1 MVEQSAQLD
10 LARWG
15 SRAMN
20 LWRRA
25 GQPLP
30 DVGQT
35 AADVVHEENKWRLLR
50 FRRHPEGE
58 QYKTPLL
65 LVPSLIN
72 RWYVLD
78 LMPGKS
84 LVEYL
89 VGRGHDVFIIDWGT
103 PGDEDRYLDFDT
115 ICDQYIG
122 RAVRRAARL
131 AGTPGV
137 HVLGYCLG
145 GTLATM
151 YAARRPEHVTSLI
164 ALAAPVRFDP
174 EGLLAVWT
182 RSPQFDLDGLIDAC
196 GNVPWPL
203 MQAAF
208 QMLRPTLTLSKAQH
222 MVDRAWD
229 DEFLDGFFAL
239 ERWGNDNVSFPG
251 ECYRRYITE
260 LYREDRLIR
269 GTFALSGRVIKLED
283 IKAPTLTI
291 AFHHDNIVPLSSAV
305 ALHERVSSE
314 DKQLMQL
321 NGGHVGAVVSR
332 KASGG
337 LWPGIS
343 AWMAER
349 DAGLLASR

>member
-1 MVEQSAQLD
+1 MSMVKQQGEGLE

-15 SRAMN
+15 TRAMN
-20 LWRRA
+20 LMRRA
-25 GQPLP
+25 GQELP
-30 DVGQT
+30 AVGQT
-35 AADVVHEENKWRLLR
+35 PADVVHEENKWRLLR
-50 FRRHPEGE
+50 FRRHPEGPR
-58 QYKTPLL
+58 YKTPLV

-84 LVEYL
+84 LVEFL

-115 ICDQYIG
+115 ICDTYIG
-122 RAVRRAARL
+122 RAVRKAARL
-131 AGTPGV
+131 AGTEEA

-145 GTLATM
+145 GTLATI
-151 YAARRPEHVTSLI
+151 YAARRPEHVASLI
-164 ALAAPVRFDP
+164 ALAAPVKFDP

-182 RSPQFDLDGLIDAC
+182 RSPDFDLDGMIDAC

-208 QMLRPTLTLSKAQH
+208 NMLRPTMMLSKAQY

-260 LYREDRLIR
+260 LYREDQLAK
-269 GTFALSGRVIKLED
+269 GTFALSGRPVHMED
-283 IKAPTLTI
+283 IRCPTLTI
-291 AFHHDNIVPLSSAV
+291 AFHHDNIVPLASAL
-305 ALHERVSSE
+305 ALHERVGAS

-343 AWMAER
+343 EWMAAR
-349 DAGLLASR
+349 DG

>member
-1 MVEQSAQLD
+1 MSVVKHGGELE

-15 SRAMN
+15 TRAMN
-20 LWRRA
+20 LMRRA
-25 GQPLP
+25 GQELP
-30 DVGQT
+30 AVGQT
-35 AADVVHEENKWRLLR
+35 PADVVHEENKWRLLR
-50 FRRHPEGE
+50 FRRHPEGPLH
-58 QYKTPLL
+58 KTPLV

-84 LVEYL
+84 LVEFL

-115 ICDQYIG
+115 ICDAYIG
-122 RAVRRAARL
+122 RAVRKAAKL
-131 AGTPGV
+131 AGTKKA

-145 GTLATM
+145 GTLATI
-151 YAARRPEHVTSLI
+151 YAARRPEHVASLI
-164 ALAAPVRFDP
+164 ALAAPVKFDP

-182 RSPQFDLDGLIDAC
+182 RSPQFDLDGMIDAC

-208 QMLRPTLTLSKAQH
+208 TMLRPTMMLSKAQY

-260 LYREDRLIR
+260 LYREDQLAK
-269 GTFALSGRVIKLED
+269 GTFALSGRAVRMQD
-283 IKAPTLTI
+283 ITCPTLTI
-291 AFHHDNIVPLSSAV
+291 AFHHDSIVPLASAR
-305 ALHERVSSE
+305 ALHERVGAH
-314 DKQLMQL
+314 DKELMQL
-321 NGGHVGAVVSR
+321 SGGHVGAVVSR

-343 AWMAER
+343 EWMVAR
-349 DAGLLASR
+349 DG

>member
-1 MVEQSAQLD
+1 MVDQTTQLD

-20 LWRRA
+20 LWRRV
-25 GQPLP
+25 GQGPP
-30 DVGQT
+30 AVGQT
-35 AADVVHEENKWRLLR
+35 PADVVHKENKWRLLR
-50 FRRHPEGE
+50 FRRHPEVT
-58 QYKTPLL
+58 YHKTPLV

-84 LVEYL
+84 FVEYL

-103 PGDEDRYLDFDT
+103 PEDEDRYLDFDT
-115 ICDQYIG
+115 ICDTYIG
-122 RAVRRAARL
+122 RAVRKAARL
-131 AGTPGV
+131 AGVPRV

-145 GTLATM
+145 GTLATI
-151 YAARRPEHVTSLI
+151 YAARRPERVASLI
-164 ALAAPVRFDP
+164 ALAAPVRFDAP
-174 EGLLAVWT
+174 GLLESWT
-182 RSPQFDLDGLIDAC
+182 KTETFDLDGMIDAC

-208 QMLRPTLTLSKAQH
+208 HMLRPTLILSKAQY
-222 MVDRAWD
+222 MIDRAWD

-251 ECYRRYITE
+251 ACYRQYIKE
-260 LYREDRLIR
+260 LYRENRLIQGR
-269 GTFALSGRVIKLED
+269 FALAGRLVRLED
-283 IKAPTLTI
+283 IEVPVLTI

-305 ALHERVSSE
+305 ALHERVRSA

-337 LWPGIS
+337 LWPGVS

-349 DAGLLASR
+349 DG